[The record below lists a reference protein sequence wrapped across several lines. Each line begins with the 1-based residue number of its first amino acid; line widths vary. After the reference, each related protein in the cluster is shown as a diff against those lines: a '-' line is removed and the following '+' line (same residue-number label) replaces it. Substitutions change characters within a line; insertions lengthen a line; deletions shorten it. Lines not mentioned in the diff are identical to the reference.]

1 MAKPGQ
7 HSLHLSSS
15 GFLFDDI
22 YLVPLLVQYTPIK
35 ELQAIAIG
43 FDGAPRVRHHQ
54 FIEELL
60 EPCFIEAV
68 GAAVMEGARCAALRA
83 NTRRS
88 CCVHGPDGAMP

>member
-35 ELQAIAIG
+35 ELQAIAINPDCTPG
-43 FDGAPRVRHHQ
+43 MAFDR
-54 FIEELL
+54 
-60 EPCFIEAV
+60 
-68 GAAVMEGARCAALRA
+68 
-83 NTRRS
+83 
-88 CCVHGPDGAMP
+88 